1 MLKEFKFFHG
11 VVFADLIHATGSKLT
26 IRSYSSTSNSSYVI
40 NENFGLYIKYSS
52 KRMSPWRYSFKRE
65 HQDEIA
71 KMRQDF
77 GQVYVIFVCND
88 DGYVA
93 LNFSQLKTILNDQH
107 DDVEWVS
114 VSRNRREMYLV
125 NGSDGK
131 LPFKVGQNNFS
142 KKLLTAEER
151 GKGEL
156 DAQIE
161 TDSSVS
167 CSNGV
172 FHCLE
177 EHTAY

>member
-11 VVFADLIHATGSKLT
+11 VVFADLIHATGNNLT
-26 IRSYSSTSNSSYVI
+26 IRSYSHTSNSSYVI
-40 NENFGLYIKYSS
+40 NDNFGLYIKYSS

-71 KMRQDF
+71 KMRKDL
-77 GQVYVIFVCND
+77 GQVYVVLVCND

-107 DDVEWVS
+107 GDVEWVS

-131 LPFKVGQNNFS
+131 LPFKVGQNDFS
-142 KKLLTAEER
+142 RKLITTEER
-151 GKGEL
+151 DEGEL
-156 DAQIE
+156 NAQIE
-161 TDSSVS
+161 ADSSVS

-172 FHCLE
+172 IHRLE
-177 EHTAY
+177 EHTTY